1 MPWVVWRL
9 HGFLKTLFF
18 CFLFF
23 CFWGV
28 VLDEIYNFL
37 APQGTRSPV
46 CWTLTVSSFFFLS
59 FFFWRSKGIFYL
71 HAHAEE
77 ISHSQL
83 RDVVCNVPVFF
94 ELERQENEYF

>member
-59 FFFWRSKGIFYL
+59 FFFGVVKEFFIYMPMRKRYL
-71 HAHAEE
+71 IRNCATSYAMYLF
-77 ISHSQL
+77 SSS
-83 RDVVCNVPVFF
+83 
-94 ELERQENEYF
+94 